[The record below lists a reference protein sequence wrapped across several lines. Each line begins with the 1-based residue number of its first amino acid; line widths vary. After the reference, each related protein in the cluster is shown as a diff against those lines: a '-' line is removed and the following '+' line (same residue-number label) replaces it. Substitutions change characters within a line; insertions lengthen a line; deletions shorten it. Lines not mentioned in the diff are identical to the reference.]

1 MNEIILRE
9 KINDILPQTQC
20 RLCTYPSC
28 RDYASAIAKN
38 EDSIDK
44 CQPGGIETL
53 IKISEITTKPYEKY
67 IDKVKRDYKRP
78 SIAVIDEDIC
88 IGCTK
93 CIQACPVDAI
103 IGSAKSMHSVLASE
117 CSGCDLCIPACPV
130 DCISTKQATK
140 DLQSNHLKNRYDK
153 KNLRLKSLEMSKN
166 AKHIKKKMGTKTENK
181 AEIVQA
187 RKKAIH
193 AALARVKT
201 KKDSQ
206 E

>member
-1 MNEIILRE
+1 MNDIILRE
-9 KINDILPQTQC
+9 KINNILPQTQC

-28 RDYASAIAKN
+28 RDYASAITKKD
-38 EDSIDK
+38 ESIDK
-44 CQPGGIETL
+44 CQPGGVETL
-53 IKISEITTKPYEKY
+53 IKISEITKKPYKKY
-67 IDKVKRDYKRP
+67 IEKVKREYKSP
-78 SIAVIDEDIC
+78 SIAIIDEDIC

-103 IGSAKSMHSVLASE
+103 IGSAKSMHSVIISE

-130 DCISTKQATK
+130 DCISTKQIK
-140 DLQSNHLKNRYDK
+140 RELQSNHLKSRYDK
-153 KNLRLKSLEMSKN
+153 KNLRIKNLEMSKN
-166 AKHIKKKMGTKTENK
+166 AKHIKKKMVTKSETK
-181 AEIVQA
+181 AEIVQS
-187 RKKAIH
+187 RKRAIH